1 MTEKQAILRDLKVIA
16 ILDKKIDY
24 SDHENIG
31 AVLKLN
37 PKSLFSTEYG
47 KRYLDR
53 IKQMYDGDDYEH
65 TCVLCGTPV
74 EGENPVCKN
83 CYAMITLGNASVPEK
98 PQPVVTEKAS
108 TEKPEPEP
116 KASEDEPSP
125 VEAETE
131 PSPEEAEHEPSPVE
145 AEHEPSPEETEPEK
159 TEEPEIQE
167 EQPAEEE
174 EHLTDDELAEVPPE
188 ELIERAEEE
197 ETSEIPEDEEK
208 EEGEEKVQEQKEKFY
223 DPDPMTKKG
232 RDLDL
237 ARALI
242 LLFTVACF
250 SIAVVCG
257 LILIIRDLRIR
268 YQDSKV
274 REEVVLDSDLR
285 DHYSIIQTDTGHRIT
300 VEDES

>member
-83 CYAMITLGNASVPEK
+83 CYAMITLGNAYVPEK
-98 PQPVVTEKAS
+98 PQPVVTERAS

-116 KASEDEPSP
+116 EVSEEEPSP
-125 VEAETE
+125 VEAE
-131 PSPEEAEHEPSPVE
+131 PES
-145 AEHEPSPEETEPEK
+145 SPEETEPEK

-167 EQPAEEE
+167 EQPAGEE
-174 EHLTDDELAEVPPE
+174 EHLTDDELAEFGPE
-188 ELIERAEEE
+188 ELIEKAEEE
-197 ETSEIPEDEEK
+197 EASETPEDEEK
-208 EEGEEKVQEQKEKFY
+208 EEDEEKVQEQKEKFY
-223 DPDPMTKKG
+223 DPDLMTKKG

-237 ARALI
+237 ARAMI

-257 LILIIRDLRIR
+257 LILIIRDLRMR

-285 DHYSIIQTDTGHRIT
+285 DHYSIIQTDTGRRIT

>member
-47 KRYLDR
+47 KRYLER
-53 IKQMYDGDDYEH
+53 IQQMYDGEEYEH
-65 TCVLCGTPV
+65 TCILCGSPT

-98 PQPVVTEKAS
+98 PKPVVTERVS
-108 TEKPEPEP
+108 EEK
-116 KASEDEPSP
+116 K
-125 VEAETE
+125 AETE
-131 PSPEEAEHEPSPVE
+131 TGTTEVPE
-145 AEHEPSPEETEPEK
+145 
-159 TEEPEIQE
+159 QL
-167 EQPAEEE
+167 EEE
-174 EHLTDDELAEVPPE
+174 SPDENPDENHLTDDELAEVPPE
-188 ELIERAEEE
+188 ELIEKAKEDEAEETPEEE
-197 ETSEIPEDEEK
+197 EEAE
-208 EEGEEKVQEQKEKFY
+208 VQEETEEELEKGSY
-223 DPDPMTKKG
+223 DADLTTAKG
-232 RDLDL
+232 KHLDL

-242 LLFTVACF
+242 LLFIVACF

-257 LILIIRDLRIR
+257 LILIIRDLRLKHQNSEI
-268 YQDSKV
+268 QEKV
-274 REEVVLDSDLR
+274 VKDADLR
-285 DHYSIIQTDTGHRIT
+285 DYYSIMQTNAGYKVS

>member
-116 KASEDEPSP
+116 EVSEE
-125 VEAETE
+125 E
-131 PSPEEAEHEPSPVE
+131 PSPEEAEPEPSPEE
-145 AEHEPSPEETEPEK
+145 AEPESSPEETEPEK

-285 DHYSIIQTDTGHRIT
+285 DHYNIIQTDTGHKIT